1 MYSGIIFMEI
11 NSSFNRNKQIS
22 FKAREFAVI
31 NTVFKDCGS
40 SFRAYKLEYSDR
52 NFLDSMAFAIKL
64 KKLTESQKFPE
75 SVLTLW
81 KKVINNAVL
90 MSSFEEPQ
98 TSFLLVNNKKPCAI
112 MNYKDLDNCYLDNI
126 ASWPVAKD
134 KHIKFSGLSL
144 LKLLFYNCEKHNT
157 SKIGLDVLRNSNINL
172 KKFYEALGF
181 VENPCRDNFATDMV
195 ISREKMLLIS
205 KKLDTIMQ
213 IKEIENP
220 KKVNLS
226 KTLDIRF

>member
-64 KKLTESQKFPE
+64 KKLTESRKFPE

-98 TSFLLVNNKKPCAI
+98 TSFLLVNNKRPCAI

-144 LKLLFYNCEKHNT
+144 LKLLFYNCEKHN
-157 SKIGLDVLRNSNINL
+157 
-172 KKFYEALGF
+172 
-181 VENPCRDNFATDMV
+181 VENPCRDNFDTDMV